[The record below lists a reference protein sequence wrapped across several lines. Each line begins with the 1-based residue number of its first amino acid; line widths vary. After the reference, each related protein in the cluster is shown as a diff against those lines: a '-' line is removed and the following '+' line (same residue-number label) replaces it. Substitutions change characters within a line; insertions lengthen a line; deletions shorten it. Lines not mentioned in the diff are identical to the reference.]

1 MTPLA
6 AFFAFLLATS
16 LHTCSWVFPGG
27 SPSSSSSCEPP
38 AVFFQRSGP
47 KRVTL
52 TVCVGSFCDS
62 TSQTLEVLEPRPRI
76 LRIDPQPQAAYDDE
90 PVILT
95 AEATGKPALAFS
107 WRLPDGSTLS
117 GNPVTVPAE
126 KLSPS
131 SASVRLT
138 VTNPSGSAARTFT
151 PKILS
156 PSPRVRSVSLSPN
169 PAYPQSTITATAE
182 ASGRPP
188 LTYRWT
194 FPDGQIVAGPSVVWT
209 VPDLL
214 PRSYP
219 VVLEVSNASGAAS
232 TRRSL
237 RVLAPVALRSFDPVC
252 PGACIFRVDQAVRF
266 EISTTVATPRFEID
280 WDGNGI
286 YDETVTT
293 LTPTHPYA
301 SPGFLRPRARL
312 RLPDGRMEVRS
323 TSRILTITR

>member
-1 MTPLA
+1 
-6 AFFAFLLATS
+6 
-16 LHTCSWVFPGG
+16 
-27 SPSSSSSCEPP
+27 
-38 AVFFQRSGP
+38 
-47 KRVTL
+47 
-52 TVCVGSFCDS
+52 
-62 TSQTLEVLEPRPRI
+62 LEPRPRI

-138 VTNPSGSAARTFT
+138 VTNLSGSAARTFT

-156 PSPRVRSVSLSPN
+156 PSPRVRSVTLSPN
-169 PAYPQSTITATAE
+169 PAYPLSTITATAE
-182 ASGRPP
+182 ATGRPP

-194 FPDGQIVAGPSVVWT
+194 FPDGQIVAGPSVAWT
-209 VPDLL
+209 VPDLQL
-214 PRSYP
+214 RSYP

-237 RVLAPVALRSFDPVC
+237 RVLAPVALRSFEPVC
-252 PGACIFRVDQAVRF
+252 PGACIFQVGQAVPF

-293 LTPTHPYA
+293 LTPTHSYA

-312 RLPDGRMEVRS
+312 RLPDGRTEVRS
-323 TSRILTITR
+323 TARILTITR

>member
-1 MTPLA
+1 VSPLA
-6 AFFAFLLATS
+6 ALLAFFLAS
-16 LHTCSWVFPGG
+16 FPHTCSWVFPGG
-27 SPSSSSSCEPP
+27 SPASSASCEPP
-38 AVFFQRSGP
+38 AVVFQRPGP

-52 TVCVGSFCDS
+52 TVCAGPFCNS
-62 TSQTLEVLEPRPRI
+62 AAQTLEVLDPRPRI
-76 LRIDPQPQAAYDDE
+76 VRIDSQPQTAYGDE
-90 PVILT
+90 PVTLT
-95 AEATGKPALAFS
+95 AEAAGKPALAYS

-117 GNPVTVPAE
+117 GNPVTVSPE

-182 ASGRPP
+182 ATGRPP

-194 FPDGQIVAGPSVVWT
+194 FPDGQIVAGPSVTWT
-209 VPDLL
+209 VPDLQ

-219 VVLEVSNASGAAS
+219 VVLEVSNAAGSAS

-237 RVLAPVALRSFDPVC
+237 RVLAPVALRSFEPVC

-280 WDGNGI
+280 WDGNGT

-293 LTPTHPYA
+293 LNPTHTYT
-301 SPGFLRPRARL
+301 SPGFLRPRARV
-312 RLPDGRMEVRS
+312 RLPDGRLEIRS